1 MDNFIKENKT
11 LQKKYDKGLMTR
23 LLKYAKKYLLHLSLS
38 ILLIVVIVCIE
49 LYQPIL
55 IGNAVDNFIS
65 NYSNDSFVYNE
76 IAKQYDAS
84 GVIKLGVIYLITVL
98 IVFVLNY
105 AQAMLLT
112 YTGQKIIYNIRM
124 DVFKHLNTLSINFF
138 NTNPLGKL
146 VTRVTNDTEALNE
159 MYTSVIVNVLKSFF
173 VLVGVMI
180 TMLSYNAKLALMT
193 FTVIPFI
200 IIFTFAFKKVSR
212 KIYRNIR
219 GKIAALNS
227 FISEHVSGM
236 KIIQIF
242 SVEKE
247 IFEEF
252 KKENESL
259 KKEHIKQ
266 LVTFSIYNPTSF
278 LLNIVAIS
286 LLLWYGGNMVM
297 DGAITIGTII
307 IFQRYI
313 GKFFEPIQEF
323 AEQLNIIQSAM
334 ASAERIFGL
343 LDTEPEIKNVEN
355 AIELESLKGDIEFK
369 NVWFAYE
376 DDDWILK
383 NVSFKVQP
391 GENVAFVGATGAG
404 KTTIQSLICRYY
416 DIQKGEILID
426 GINIRNINLSNLRI
440 NIGQMLQDVFLF
452 SGDIKSNIRLKN
464 DKISDEEVVDA
475 AKYVNADG
483 FISKLDNK
491 YDETVIERGASF
503 SAGQRQ
509 LISFARTLAFKPSIL
524 ILDEA
529 TANIDTET
537 ESLIQDALKKLMIGR
552 TTLVVAHRLST
563 IQNADKIIVMH
574 KGEIR
579 EEGTHQKLLSNKG
592 IYYKLYKLQYEHI

>member
-11 LQKKYDKGLMTR
+11 LQKKYDKGLMIR

-38 ILLIVVIVCIE
+38 IILIVAIVCIE

-65 NYSNDSFVYNE
+65 NYSSDSSVYSE
-76 IAKQYDAS
+76 LAKQIDAS
-84 GVIKLGVIYLITVL
+84 GVIKIGVIYLISVL

-180 TMLSYNAKLALMT
+180 TMLSYNVKLALMT

-200 IIFTFAFKKVSR
+200 IIFTFAFKKASR

-297 DGAITIGTII
+297 EGIITIGTII

-355 AIELESLKGDIEFK
+355 AIELESLNGDIEFK

-376 DDDWILK
+376 DEDWILK
-383 NVSFKVQP
+383 NVSFKVRP

-426 GINIRNINLSNLRI
+426 GINIRNIKLSNLRI

-464 DKISDEEVVDA
+464 DEISDEDIVDA

-491 YDETVIERGASF
+491 YDETVIERGSSF

-579 EEGTHQKLLSNKG
+579 EEGTHQELLSNKG
-592 IYYKLYKLQYEHI
+592 IYYKLYKLQYEHV